1 MGLGVKMSGNLQF
14 IKEFNSTESMS
25 TASLTDCF
33 NADYDTYEIYVTH
46 LSSSSNV
53 MYLYGRLL
61 DSSNNVISANE
72 YDYSNYD
79 MHSDTSYTENFDED
93 RNFFFVTFAG
103 GVNYH
108 QMGGLKLT
116 VFSPYQ
122 SDSHTMIKTE
132 GALQDS
138 LNNNHLMGSRGVAM
152 HFVNET
158 IKGIQFLPNSGT
170 FDEGM
175 KFKVYGVK

>member
-1 MGLGVKMSGNLQF
+1 MSGNLQF
-14 IKEFNSTESMS
+14 IKEFDSTESMS

-46 LSSSSNV
+46 LSTSSNV
-53 MYLYGRLL
+53 SYLYGRLL
-61 DSSNNVISANE
+61 DTSNNVISANE
-72 YDYSNYD
+72 YDWSGYD
-79 MHSDTSYTENFDED
+79 LHSDTSYTENFDED

-122 SDSHTMIKTE
+122 SDSHTMIKIE

-158 IKGIQFLPNSGT
+158 IKGIQFYYSNGAT